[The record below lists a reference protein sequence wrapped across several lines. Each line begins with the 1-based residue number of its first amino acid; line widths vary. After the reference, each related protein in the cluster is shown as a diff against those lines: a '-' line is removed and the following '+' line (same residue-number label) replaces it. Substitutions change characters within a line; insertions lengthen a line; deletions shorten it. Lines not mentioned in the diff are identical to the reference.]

1 MIPII
6 IIVISLLFDGLLT
19 NYLPYLVNDL
29 SYFTPLFTVVSI
41 FIIYPFY
48 RKNNKKYF
56 ITVFLLGFIY
66 DLFYTNL
73 LFYNAVIFLIIGI
86 ISRFINKN
94 FETSFLKLIIY
105 TVIIVV
111 LYESISAGIL
121 FVFNIV
127 PISFDK
133 LFYKISHSLLLNIIY
148 METIYIVIK
157 IIPKKYKEISIN

>member
-56 ITVFLLGFIY
+56 ITIFLLGFIY

>member
-19 NYLPYLVNDL
+19 NYLPYLVNNL

>member
-1 MIPII
+1 M
-6 IIVISLLFDGLLT
+6 LFDGLLT

>member
-1 MIPII
+1 M
-6 IIVISLLFDGLLT
+6 LFDGLLT

-56 ITVFLLGFIY
+56 ITIFLLGFIY

>member
-73 LFYNAVIFLIIGI
+73 LFYNAVIFLINNLYG
-86 ISRFINKN
+86 N
-94 FETSFLKLIIY
+94 Y
-105 TVIIVV
+105 CCVI
-111 LYESISAGIL
+111 
-121 FVFNIV
+121 
-127 PISFDK
+127 
-133 LFYKISHSLLLNIIY
+133 
-148 METIYIVIK
+148 
-157 IIPKKYKEISIN
+157 

>member
-19 NYLPYLVNDL
+19 NYLPYLVNDI

-56 ITVFLLGFIY
+56 ITIFLLGFIY

>member
-56 ITVFLLGFIY
+56 ITIFLLGFIY

-73 LFYNAVIFLIIGI
+73 LFYNAVIFLIICI
-86 ISRFINKN
+86 IFCFINYN
-94 FETSFLKLIIY
+94 FEINFLKLIIY